1 MIDGSADMH
10 FKIKLVFSDE
20 LVCFLQKKPKSN
32 EVFCKIDRKRSIKD
46 IIESKGVPHTEAGRI
61 IVNGKDVDFHYIP
74 EGPQTIGVVHA
85 IPPFDVTA
93 PTVLRPSPF
102 PEIRFIVDVNVGKL
116 AQLLRIIGIN
126 TLYSN
131 SYSDREV
138 ADLAETDK
146 RIVLTKDRGL
156 LKRTKVVFGRHIR
169 SINPYDQLTEVI
181 GFYGLKGP
189 FTLFAIC
196 LQCNVPLCHVEKQQ
210 ILHRLRPKTKKY
222 YSLFFSCPKCEKI
235 YWKGTHHDH
244 IAKRLISLGVNMAEA
259 QRPFFT

>member
-1 MIDGSADMH
+1 MKDGSANRH

-20 LVCFLQKKPKSN
+20 LVCFLQEKPEHN
-32 EVFCKIDRKRSIKD
+32 EIFCEVDRKRSIKD
-46 IIESKGVPHTEAGRI
+46 IIESKGVPHTEVGKIIANGR
-61 IVNGKDVDFHYIP
+61 DVDFHYIP
-74 EGPQTIGVVHA
+74 KGPQAIDIIHA
-85 IPPFDVTA
+85 VPPFDVSK

-116 AQLLRIIGIN
+116 AQLLRTISIN

-138 ADLAETDK
+138 ADISEVEK

-156 LKRTKVVFGRHIR
+156 LKRTKVVFGRYIK
-169 SINPYDQLTEVI
+169 SIHPYDQLIEVI

-189 FTLFAIC
+189 FILFAIC

-210 ILHRLRPKTKKY
+210 ILHRLEPKTKKY

-235 YWKGTHHDH
+235 YWKGTHHDY
-244 IAKRLISLGVNMAEA
+244 IAKRLISLGINMAEV
-259 QRPFFT
+259 